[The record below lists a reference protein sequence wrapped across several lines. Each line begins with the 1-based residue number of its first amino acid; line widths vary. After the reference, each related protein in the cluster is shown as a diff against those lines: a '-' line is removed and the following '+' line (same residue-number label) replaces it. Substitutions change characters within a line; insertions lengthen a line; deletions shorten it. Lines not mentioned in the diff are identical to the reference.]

1 MLLERKAKQFM
12 YHIAQVNMAYALALL
27 GDPGLAAFAAQLDQI
42 YALAEA
48 SPGFIWRLKA
58 EDISSSSHDLPTD
71 ERLFAT
77 ISVWSSIEALRAF
90 TYQGKHAQV
99 MRRRREW
106 FVPLKGAYIALWWV
120 PAGHTPDLAE
130 VKERMDYLRLH
141 GPTLFA
147 FSFSQNFPVPA
158 TEGDKAESVGRA
170 SINE

>member
-1 MLLERKAKQFM
+1 M
-12 YHIAQVNMAYALALL
+12 YHIAQVNMAYALAPL
-27 GDPGLAAFAAQLDQI
+27 GDPRLAAFSAQLDQI

-58 EDISSSSHDLPTD
+58 EDFSSSSPDLPTD

-77 ISVWSSIEALRAF
+77 ISVWSTIEALRAF
-90 TYQGKHAQV
+90 TYQGEHVQV

-141 GPTLFA
+141 GPTPFA
-147 FSFSQNFPVPA
+147 FSFNQSFPAPA
-158 TEGDKAESVGRA
+158 MEGDKAESVGRVSA
-170 SINE
+170 NE

>member
-1 MLLERKAKQFM
+1 M
-12 YHIAQVNMAYALALL
+12 YHIAQVNMAYALAPL
-27 GDPGLAAFAAQLDQI
+27 GDPRLAAFAAQLDQI

-58 EDISSSSHDLPTD
+58 EDLSSFSHDLLTD

-90 TYQGKHAQV
+90 TYRGEHVQI

-120 PAGHTPDLAE
+120 PAGHTPDLDE
-130 VKERMDYLRLH
+130 VKERMDALRLH
-141 GPTLFA
+141 GPTPFA
-147 FSFSQNFPVPA
+147 FSFTRTFPAPA
-158 TEGDKAESVGRA
+158 KEEYTPENIDRVSANG
-170 SINE
+170 